1 MAHTD
6 DAVGALHPGEE
17 SERPHDV
24 GLQGSKGTVAQGPLK
39 GEAVLLDMEVN
50 PLLIEA
56 GLPDLYLKGLSGDL
70 KL

>member
-1 MAHTD
+1 MSDCREVKA
-6 DAVGALHPGEE
+6 
-17 SERPHDV
+17 
-24 GLQGSKGTVAQGPLK
+24 VAQGALK